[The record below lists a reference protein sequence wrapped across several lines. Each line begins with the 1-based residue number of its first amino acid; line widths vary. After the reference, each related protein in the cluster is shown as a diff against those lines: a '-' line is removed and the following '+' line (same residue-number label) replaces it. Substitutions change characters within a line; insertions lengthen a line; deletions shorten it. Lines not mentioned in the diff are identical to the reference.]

1 VTDTVMGDN
10 MDANELKIADLTTTL
25 PVERLARL
33 DLRTVELYLL
43 EDAEGT
49 SFMAD
54 RAREALA
61 SLLPGGDD
69 QWTRVGTRWEDQSY
83 WNEIEGKWE
92 YCYGNDA
99 IFARRSELAAA
110 MEAWEGIQ
118 LQPLTHN
125 PFSTLAA
132 RF

>member
-1 VTDTVMGDN
+1 MDT
-10 MDANELKIADLTTTL
+10 NELKIADLTTTL
-25 PVERLARL
+25 PVERLVRL
-33 DLRTVELYLL
+33 DLRTVDLNLL
-43 EDAEGT
+43 DQAEGT

-54 RAREALA
+54 RAREILA

-69 QWTRVGTRWEDQSY
+69 QWVKIGTRWEDQSY
-83 WNEIEGKWE
+83 WSEIEGKWE

-125 PFSTLAA
+125 PFRALAA

>member
-1 VTDTVMGDN
+1 
-10 MDANELKIADLTTTL
+10 MDANELKTADLTTTL

-33 DLRTVELYLL
+33 DLRTVDLNLL
-43 EDAEGT
+43 DQAEGT

-54 RAREALA
+54 RAREILA

-69 QWTRVGTRWEDQSY
+69 QWTQVGTRWEDQSY

-92 YCYGNDA
+92 FCYANDA
-99 IFARRSELAAA
+99 IFVRQSELTQALTEW
-110 MEAWEGIQ
+110 EAIQ

-125 PFSTLAA
+125 PFRWLGSRA
-132 RF
+132 

>member
-69 QWTRVGTRWEDQSY
+69 QWVKIGTRWEDQSY
-83 WNEIEGKWE
+83 WNEIEEKWE
-92 YCYGNDA
+92 YFYANDA